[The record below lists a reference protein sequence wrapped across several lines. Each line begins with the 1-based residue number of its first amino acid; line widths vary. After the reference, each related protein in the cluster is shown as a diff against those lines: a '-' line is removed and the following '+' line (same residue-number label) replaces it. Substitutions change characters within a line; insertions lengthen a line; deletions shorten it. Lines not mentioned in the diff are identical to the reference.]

1 MGKVGKKSLFPTSPP
16 PPYRGGGWGGEDL
29 GGQLQGGEKVGKMTD
44 KRPKRP
50 TRQRKADRLITPGS
64 GAEEIRCDYAL
75 APFDHMA
82 QEMDRKW
89 GVDRL
94 VELVP
99 PEMAE
104 RYGAAMAKLNA
115 AIEANDPDQ
124 VSLRAGVCMRGMQAM
139 DQTATER
146 GATPA
151 SQDVW
156 LVQADGREF
165 GLMRDARAWESVQ
178 QKYPGLRLIS
188 EREMVLAIEMYQ
200 RSVVGQMVEAVNSS
214 FPQADVI
221 KIPKQPLN
229 DEIPF

>member
-1 MGKVGKKSLFPTSPP
+1 
-16 PPYRGGGWGGEDL
+16 
-29 GGQLQGGEKVGKMTD
+29 MTD

-50 TRQRKADRLITPGS
+50 TRQRKADRLITPGA
-64 GAEEIRCDYAL
+64 GADEIRCDYAL
-75 APFDHMA
+75 APFDRMA

-115 AIEANDPDQ
+115 AIEAQDPDQ

-139 DQTATER
+139 DQAATES
-146 GATPA
+146 GATAA

-200 RSVVGQMVEAVNSS
+200 RSVVGQMVEAVNSG